1 MWREYSRIVTN
12 SHHRPESPVRC
23 HVSAV
28 IPGFLLGVGHNA
40 AAWALP
46 SRPSVK
52 SIERSTTQS
61 PKTYP
66 ASVRRIQSPAA
77 PVHHRWPA
85 SCHHS
90 TSPARHH
97 TSRPQNRRSFL
108 PPSRCSPLIFR
119 GIHRPADCPS
129 PRRIRKYHCTR
140 RTGAPRPRT
149 TGTVVSLQPLSCIT
163 SRGLQQTRWIT
174 KKTSA

>member
-1 MWREYSRIVTN
+1 MRREHSRIVTT
-12 SHHRPESPVRC
+12 SHHRPKSPVRC
-23 HVSAV
+23 HFSAV
-28 IPGFLLGVGHNA
+28 IPGFLPGVGHNA
-40 AAWALP
+40 ATWALP
-46 SRPSVK
+46 SRPSVN
-52 SIERSTTQS
+52 SVERSTTQS
-61 PKTYP
+61 PKTRP
-66 ASVRRIQSPAA
+66 ATVRQIHSPAA
-77 PVHHRWPA
+77 PVHHRRPA
-85 SCHHS
+85 SCHQS

-97 TSRPQNRRSFL
+97 TSRPQNRRSF
-108 PPSRCSPLIFR
+108 PPRPHCSPSKFR
-119 GIHRPADCPS
+119 GIHRHADCPS